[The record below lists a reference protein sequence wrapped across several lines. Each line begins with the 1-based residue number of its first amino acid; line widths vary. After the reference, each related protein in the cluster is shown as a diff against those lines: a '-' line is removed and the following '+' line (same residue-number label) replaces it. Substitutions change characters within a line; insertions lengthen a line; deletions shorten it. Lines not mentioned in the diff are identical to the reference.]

1 MFTAPTVVGHDGNTS
16 ESAHNDDVLR
26 LIGAVVSAS
35 STDGAGSTDSG
46 AR

>member
-1 MFTAPTVVGHDGNTS
+1 
-16 ESAHNDDVLR
+16 VLR

-35 STDGAGSTDSG
+35 TTDGAGSTDSG